1 MDRTT
6 RQKLAIKRWSQNNGC
21 ATLIL
26 PTGFGVVLTRL
37 LYN

>member
-26 PTGFGVVLTRL
+26 PTGFGF
-37 LYN
+37 